1 MARAGTVAQLA
12 SEHDWTALGEALMA
26 YAIWLGRNRDQGCR
40 GWDNLGLGCSAED
53 LVREVIA
60 DLLAGRSGYD
70 PQRGALLPYLK
81 QRLRWKLL
89 NLGNTAAKR
98 NEQTGDGQDTTR
110 PQAVDQE
117 RAAAARQ
124 RLQRLRARIE
134 RYMAE
139 RKRKFDLLA
148 LFDAVVERGGAD
160 VDELAAELELTRD
173 QVYYQLRV
181 LRGLALE
188 LDDEV

>member
-1 MARAGTVAQLA
+1 M
-12 SEHDWTALGEALMA
+12 MA
-26 YAIWLGRNRDQGCR
+26 YAIWLGRNRDWGCR

-70 PQRGALLPYLK
+70 PERGELMPYLK
-81 QRLRWKLL
+81 QRLRWKFL
-89 NLGNTAAKR
+89 NLCNTAANR
-98 NEQTGDGQDTTR
+98 NEQAGDRPDIAR
-110 PQAVDQE
+110 PQLIDQE
-117 RAAAARQ
+117 RSTAARQ
-124 RLQRLRARIE
+124 RLERLRARIE

-148 LFDAVVERGGAD
+148 LFDAIVESGGAG
-160 VDELAAELELTRD
+160 VDGLATEFELTRD